1 MPQLYY
7 PVPVFK
13 EKLIQFVN
21 FSRKGL
27 LGIAIMQKKRQA
39 KLGFIHIPK
48 TAGSTINN
56 NLGTL
61 LCPERIHIR
70 ALYRSHSPQ
79 FITSKEKRN
88 IRVQFDSNLHREI
101 KERDWVAGHISAL
114 AMAEFERE
122 FTFSVFRDRKIR
134 ALSQYRFMRWR
145 WDTFNKTTKEQIGI
159 PPNVSFSDWLVR
171 STASTNKTRYGHN
184 LIVGHKFK
192 RDINKSETDLSNDL
206 DSSHEVLLQR
216 LGKVDRVYFPREL
229 QEVMD
234 NLNDEGLVPPIRLD
248 QSSRITQET
257 IYKKSEPEI
266 ILELLNSKS
275 KSITLETEIFKAAK
289 AKFPQYWTNQEI
301 DDSEFLSLCEKY
313 RVI

>member
-1 MPQLYY
+1 MH
-7 PVPVFK
+7 
-13 EKLIQFVN
+13 
-21 FSRKGL
+21 
-27 LGIAIMQKKRQA
+27 KKRQA

-48 TAGSTINN
+48 TAGSTINT

-61 LCPERIHIR
+61 LCPEHIHIR
-70 ALYRSHSPQ
+70 SLYKSHSPQ
-79 FITSKEKRN
+79 SVSGKDKRI

-145 WDTFNKTTKEQIGI
+145 WDTFNKTAKGQIGI
-159 PPNVSFSDWLVR
+159 PPDVSFSDWLDR
-171 STASTNKTRYGHN
+171 STASPNKTRYGHN

-192 RDINKSETDLSNDL
+192 RGINKSETDLSNDL
-206 DSSHEVLLQR
+206 ESSHEVLLQR
-216 LGKVDRVYFPREL
+216 LDKVDRVYFPREL

-234 NLNDEGLVPPIRLD
+234 NLNDEGLVPPVRLD

-257 IYKKSEPEI
+257 IYKQSEPEI

-289 AKFPQYWTNQEI
+289 AKFPQYWTNQEV

-313 RVI
+313 RII